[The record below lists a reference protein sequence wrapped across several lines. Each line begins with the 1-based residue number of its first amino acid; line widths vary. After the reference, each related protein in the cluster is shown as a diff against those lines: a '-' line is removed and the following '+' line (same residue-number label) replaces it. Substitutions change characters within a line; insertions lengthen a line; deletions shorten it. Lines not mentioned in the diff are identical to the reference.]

1 MKVRRGPRRFG
12 RSMFPPSSPRWAL
25 PLLVAACAMAAGCGR
40 LPESVEPSIEFTTI
54 PKAGVGGSERLA
66 VISGRVTGARAGQ
79 HIVLFSKS
87 GVWWVQPIA
96 TQPSTSI
103 EADSTWKNS
112 IHLGTEYAA
121 VLADAGYRPPATTE
135 SLPQPGGAV
144 IAVATVKG
152 TGDFAEHARR
162 LVTFSGYEWEVRQ
175 IPSDRGGANDY
186 DPANAWTDA
195 AGLLHLTLTQRE
207 GRWTS
212 AEVILTRALGYG
224 TYVFTVGDIADLD
237 PAAAFGM
244 LTWDEQGEDQSH
256 RELDIEIS
264 QWGDRSIPNGQY
276 VLQPYYV
283 PANVARFSAPRG
295 PLTHSIRWEPGRASF
310 QTVRGRSATRGA
322 VVAQHEFTSG
332 VPTPGTERVRMNL
345 YFFRFS
351 PAPPEKDV
359 EVVIERFQ
367 YLP

>member
-1 MKVRRGPRRFG
+1 
-12 RSMFPPSSPRWAL
+12 MFTMAGGCRAL
-25 PLLVAACAMAAGCGR
+25 PER
-40 LPESVEPSIEFTTI
+40 VEPSIEFTTV
-54 PKAGVGGSERLA
+54 PEAGAGGSERRAL
-66 VISGRVTGARAGQ
+66 ITGRVKGARAGQ
-79 HIVLFSKS
+79 QIVLFTKS
-87 GVWWVQPIA
+87 GVWWVQPL
-96 TQPSTSI
+96 TVQPFTPI
-103 EADSTWKNS
+103 ETDSTWKNS

-121 VLADAGYRPPATTE
+121 VLVEPGYRPPATTE
-135 SLPQPGGAV
+135 ALPEPGGAV
-144 IAVATVKG
+144 KAIATVKG
-152 TGDFAEHARR
+152 TGDFADRPR
-162 LVTFSGYEWEVRQ
+162 KLLTFSGYEWEVRQ
-175 IPSDRGGANDY
+175 APSDRGGANDY
-186 DPANAWTDA
+186 DPANAWIDA
-195 AGLLHLTLTQRE
+195 DGALHLRLTQQD

-224 TYVFTVGDIADLD
+224 TYAFTVRETAHLD
-237 PAAAFGM
+237 PAAALGM
-244 LTWDEQGEDQSH
+244 LTWDDEGADQNH

-295 PLTHSIRWEPGRASF
+295 QLTHSFRWEPGRASF
-310 QTVRGRSATRGA
+310 QTVRGSSATRG
-322 VVAQHEFTSG
+322 VIVAQHEFTSG

-351 PAPPEKDV
+351 PVPPEKDV